1 MLDFEIVQNVANVY
15 AGRLSS
21 YDATNVFLDDSMFS
35 IPEKELHA
43 LILTEMVKVN
53 TKPITTER
61 IKNIA
66 ELLALYIT
74 GPL

>member
-1 MLDFEIVQNVANVY
+1 MLLMFMRADYHPTTQPMCFWMIQ
-15 AGRLSS
+15 G
-21 YDATNVFLDDSMFS
+21 FS